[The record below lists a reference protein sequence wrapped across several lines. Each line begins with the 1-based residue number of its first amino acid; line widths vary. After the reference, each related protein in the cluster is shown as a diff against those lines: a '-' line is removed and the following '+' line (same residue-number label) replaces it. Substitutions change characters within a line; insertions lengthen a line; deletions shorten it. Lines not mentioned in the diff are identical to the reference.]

1 MNAVRNLKDFI
12 FLCSKVTI
20 FFCKIYKERYNNVHF
35 KNRFCCFRYF
45 WILTRKYF
53 RKSNSFFLQMLFISW
68 YNKKNKICKVK
79 IFQHYRF
86 CNFFEHLLS
95 LSKTFH
101 YVVLRNT
108 NTDSSLFDQQFLFIY
123 RTRNYVCCHWPSLS
137 FLLYKEL
144 SKSWYIWML
153 TLKISKLQTRGVKY
167 AFVFT
172 KSNGIWRTS
181 SYFTLVG
188 LSHGR

>member
-1 MNAVRNLKDFI
+1 M
-12 FLCSKVTI
+12 
-20 FFCKIYKERYNNVHF
+20 
-35 KNRFCCFRYF
+35 
-45 WILTRKYF
+45 
-53 RKSNSFFLQMLFISW
+53 FISKIAFAVFGIFE
-68 YNKKNKICKVK
+68 YLQENILERAIVFSFRCCSYLDITKKNKICKVK